1 MIQTNKLLTF
11 FFIKASSKRFIG
23 GVCSRQIDNIFTNFK
38 KKKKSVGVCMTNAPA
53 VTCCY
58 LEQMCSI
65 SQTTYSSVIQ
75 GLVND

>member
-38 KKKKSVGVCMTNAPA
+38 KKKKNLWGFAWQMLQQWLA
-53 VTCCY
+53 V
-58 LEQMCSI
+58 I
-65 SQTTYSSVIQ
+65 
-75 GLVND
+75 